1 MNNKK
6 IDRIKA
12 IIVERLGVSEE
23 EVKLESK
30 FIKDLGADS
39 LDILALVIDFEGEFG
54 IRIPNE
60 YAEKLESVGDVLNYL
75 SVDS

>member
-1 MNNKK
+1 MIKK

-12 IIVERLGVSEE
+12 IIVKQLGVSKE
-23 EVKLESK
+23 EVNLESN

-39 LDILALVIDFEGEFG
+39 LDILALVIDFEEEFA

-60 YAEKLESVGDVLNYL
+60 YAEKFKSVGDVLNYL
-75 SVDS
+75 NVDS